1 MADQIDAARIV
12 LRTLRWLDDGRR
24 KLDESWRAF
33 TGREEKPAA
42 APAAAPADRREPPEI
57 W

>member
-33 TGREEKPAA
+33 TGREDK
-42 APAAAPADRREPPEI
+42 PAAAPADRREPPEI

>member
-1 MADQIDAARIV
+1 LAEQIDAARIV

-24 KLDESWRAF
+24 KLDESWRSF
-33 TGREEKPAA
+33 TGRDEKPG
-42 APAAAPADRREPPEI
+42 APPTDRREPPEV